1 MNKNELFSALQKE
14 ILKFNQVVATED
26 GDWIVKGFIDIY
38 KNIYTITIDT
48 KVVSKVIEILL
59 IPEFE
64 RFAKENNL

>member
-48 KVVSKVIEILL
+48 KVVSKVM
-59 IPEFE
+59 
-64 RFAKENNL
+64 NNYINSK